1 MAGTTT
7 TFPGQPGPAGPAG
20 PEGPEGPQGPVGPEG
35 PPGPQGDPGP
45 PGPPGDPQTPYA
57 STPANIGTAS
67 AGSSDDYA
75 RGDHVHAAALAD
87 LSDVASTAPSSGEV
101 LTWSG
106 SEWAPAAATG
116 GSEAVFAGALT
127 VYVDPVNGTD
137 APGGGTLSAPYASIN
152 YAYSQVT
159 SLGNPSNS
167 TYNASVGQFVTE
179 KLVFRLAPGRY
190 VEDVTLGFK
199 RARVQLIGNGVQIV
213 GNVKMSAVRADF
225 PASSLEALKASF
237 PSPWTGVSAQ
247 VTFEITGEAGGGVE
261 ADTTADPLIVTGLS
275 SLAFE
280 ETAFAGSGVGSNWDN
295 NYGQFNF
302 YAYKANLIGGM
313 VLGTSYTV
321 PTTNGLPTSIIEI
334 DGCTVGEA
342 GSVRSYIGA
351 VPYAY
356 VSSPSTW
363 SNGTGQATGTQ
374 SSTTLQDTSKAWTVN
389 QYAGATVSLTGGTG
403 SGQTAT
409 VVSNTATTLTLS
421 TTWGTTPVANS
432 TIYSLVGT
440 ANKAPTGTITLK
452 CHNSTLAAA
461 LGPRLTLGEVD
472 GCRIYDIDRSMLGT
486 VDNGAVTGSTSTSYI
501 GFVVN
506 QFRVYSGTG
515 VPASQYR
522 IGSSS
527 NGTRYKMDST
537 SYTTLAFSR
546 NSSGVLSA
554 RTLNPATSSGTA
566 TAGAATTI
574 TDTSKAFTTNQWT
587 GGTITLTGGT
597 GSGQTRTVSSNT
609 ATAIT
614 VSPAWTIN
622 PAAGTTYT
630 VTALVAFD
638 FLDEARSLAY
648 TPTTSANWSTVPA
661 TVGAGLD
668 SLASD
673 KQPVDATLTALAGLT
688 TAADALPYF
697 TGTDVASTTTLSSFA
712 RTLIDDADA
721 ATARTT
727 LGLGTAATQNSTA
740 FQSADATLTAL
751 AGVTTAADKLPYFTG
766 VDTAAVADITT
777 AGREILS
784 TASSGTNGQVLTSSG
799 GGAPTWTTV
808 SGSGSG
814 YAADSWDDSFSDPN
828 GAVPTGWTAE
838 TSPVI
843 TYPVVGSG
851 TAIQLASTTNPARL
865 TATYAGFAANTVWEA
880 RVEMRASQVG
890 TANESAFVI
899 RDGTKRISIYPST
912 SGLVLEAG
920 LMELLMPHAVNDWCI
935 WTIRRSGTRVYFW
948 SGPRMLYAYSYASLT
963 PDISLAGSVRLGTS
977 TSATR
982 TTQIRGWW
990 VKFGSVNDAPPDY
1003 TFRTT
1008 YFGRP

>member
-1 MAGTTT
+1 M
-7 TFPGQPGPAGPAG
+7 
-20 PEGPEGPQGPVGPEG
+20 
-35 PPGPQGDPGP
+35 
-45 PGPPGDPQTPYA
+45 
-57 STPANIGTAS
+57 
-67 AGSSDDYA
+67 
-75 RGDHVHAAALAD
+75 
-87 LSDVASTAPSSGEV
+87 
-101 LTWSG
+101 
-106 SEWAPAAATG
+106 
-116 GSEAVFAGALT
+116 
-127 VYVDPVNGTD
+127 
-137 APGGGTLSAPYASIN
+137 
-152 YAYSQVT
+152 
-159 SLGNPSNS
+159 
-167 TYNASVGQFVTE
+167 
-179 KLVFRLAPGRY
+179 
-190 VEDVTLGFK
+190 
-199 RARVQLIGNGVQIV
+199 
-213 GNVKMSAVRADF
+213 
-225 PASSLEALKASF
+225 
-237 PSPWTGVSAQ
+237 
-247 VTFEITGEAGGGVE
+247 
-261 ADTTADPLIVTGLS
+261 
-275 SLAFE
+275 
-280 ETAFAGSGVGSNWDN
+280 
-295 NYGQFNF
+295 
-302 YAYKANLIGGM
+302 
-313 VLGTSYTV
+313 
-321 PTTNGLPTSIIEI
+321 EI
-334 DGCTVGEA
+334 DGSTVGES
-342 GSVRSYIGA
+342 GFVRSYIGA

>member
-342 GSVRSYIGA
+342 GVVRSYIGA

>member
-1 MAGTTT
+1 M
-7 TFPGQPGPAGPAG
+7 
-20 PEGPEGPQGPVGPEG
+20 
-35 PPGPQGDPGP
+35 
-45 PGPPGDPQTPYA
+45 
-57 STPANIGTAS
+57 
-67 AGSSDDYA
+67 
-75 RGDHVHAAALAD
+75 
-87 LSDVASTAPSSGEV
+87 
-101 LTWSG
+101 
-106 SEWAPAAATG
+106 
-116 GSEAVFAGALT
+116 
-127 VYVDPVNGTD
+127 
-137 APGGGTLSAPYASIN
+137 
-152 YAYSQVT
+152 
-159 SLGNPSNS
+159 
-167 TYNASVGQFVTE
+167 
-179 KLVFRLAPGRY
+179 
-190 VEDVTLGFK
+190 
-199 RARVQLIGNGVQIV
+199 
-213 GNVKMSAVRADF
+213 
-225 PASSLEALKASF
+225 
-237 PSPWTGVSAQ
+237 
-247 VTFEITGEAGGGVE
+247 
-261 ADTTADPLIVTGLS
+261 
-275 SLAFE
+275 
-280 ETAFAGSGVGSNWDN
+280 
-295 NYGQFNF
+295 
-302 YAYKANLIGGM
+302 
-313 VLGTSYTV
+313 
-321 PTTNGLPTSIIEI
+321 EI
-334 DGCTVGEA
+334 DGSTVGES
-342 GSVRSYIGA
+342 GFVRSYIGA

-374 SSTTLQDTSKAWTVN
+374 SSTTLQDTTKAWTVN

>member
-1 MAGTTT
+1 
-7 TFPGQPGPAGPAG
+7 
-20 PEGPEGPQGPVGPEG
+20 
-35 PPGPQGDPGP
+35 
-45 PGPPGDPQTPYA
+45 
-57 STPANIGTAS
+57 
-67 AGSSDDYA
+67 
-75 RGDHVHAAALAD
+75 
-87 LSDVASTAPSSGEV
+87 
-101 LTWSG
+101 
-106 SEWAPAAATG
+106 
-116 GSEAVFAGALT
+116 
-127 VYVDPVNGTD
+127 
-137 APGGGTLSAPYASIN
+137 
-152 YAYSQVT
+152 
-159 SLGNPSNS
+159 
-167 TYNASVGQFVTE
+167 
-179 KLVFRLAPGRY
+179 
-190 VEDVTLGFK
+190 
-199 RARVQLIGNGVQIV
+199 
-213 GNVKMSAVRADF
+213 
-225 PASSLEALKASF
+225 
-237 PSPWTGVSAQ
+237 
-247 VTFEITGEAGGGVE
+247 
-261 ADTTADPLIVTGLS
+261 
-275 SLAFE
+275 
-280 ETAFAGSGVGSNWDN
+280 
-295 NYGQFNF
+295 
-302 YAYKANLIGGM
+302 
-313 VLGTSYTV
+313 
-321 PTTNGLPTSIIEI
+321 
-334 DGCTVGEA
+334 
-342 GSVRSYIGA
+342 
-351 VPYAY
+351 
-356 VSSPSTW
+356 
-363 SNGTGQATGTQ
+363 
-374 SSTTLQDTSKAWTVN
+374 
-389 QYAGATVSLTGGTG
+389 
-403 SGQTAT
+403 
-409 VVSNTATTLTLS
+409 
-421 TTWGTTPVANS
+421 
-432 TIYSLVGT
+432 
-440 ANKAPTGTITLK
+440 
-452 CHNSTLAAA
+452 
-461 LGPRLTLGEVD
+461 
-472 GCRIYDIDRSMLGT
+472 
-486 VDNGAVTGSTSTSYI
+486 
-501 GFVVN
+501 VVN